1 MTIKSLGMACALA
14 LSAAVPSAYADL
26 IIDASDLT
34 PGALVQTF
42 DDAAGY
48 DNSASRVQIG
58 QSLSVD
64 LGVSALGGTLNFGA
78 PYGAWSLGDNGE
90 WTGNAFAGV
99 DGDFVDSSNGIA
111 ASLVFDFGDKTVSEV
126 GALMNFDPGFV
137 YGAGLPLPLFIAAYD
152 KLGNEVESHF
162 LPVWTPADDFGNPAL
177 NTGMF
182 FGIRSA
188 SANISRFE
196 ISGPY
201 AVVDNVSFSAPVP
214 EPQSWA
220 LALAGIA
227 IGFGCM
233 RQQRRK

>member
-1 MTIKSLGMACALA
+1 MTIKSFGVACALA
-14 LSAAVPSAYADL
+14 LSAAAPSAYADL
-26 IIDASDLT
+26 IIDAADLA

-42 DDAAGY
+42 DDAASY
-48 DNSASRVQIG
+48 DNSLSRVQIG
-58 QSLSVD
+58 QSLGVN
-64 LGVSALGGTLNFGA
+64 LGVSAIGGTLNFGA

-90 WTGNAFAGV
+90 WTGSSFAGV
-99 DGDFVDSSNGIA
+99 DGDFVDQANGIA
-111 ASLVFDFGDKTVSEV
+111 ASLVFDFGDKTVAEV

-137 YGAGLPLPLFIAAYD
+137 YGEGLPLPLFIAAYD
-152 KLGNEVESHF
+152 HLGNELESHF
-162 LPVWTPADDFGNPAL
+162 VPLWTPADELGNPAL
-177 NTGMF
+177 NAGLF

>member
-1 MTIKSLGMACALA
+1 MTIKSFGLACALA
-14 LSAAVPSAYADL
+14 LSAAAPSAYAEL
-26 IIDASDLT
+26 IIDVADLP
-34 PGALVQTF
+34 PGGLVQTF
-42 DDAAGY
+42 DDAATY
-48 DNSASRVQIG
+48 DSSASRVQIG
-58 QSLSVD
+58 QSLGVN
-64 LGVSALGGTLNFGA
+64 LGVSALGGTLTFGA

-90 WTGNAFAGV
+90 WTGSAFVGV
-99 DGDFVDSSNGIA
+99 EGDFVDQPNGIA
-111 ASLVFDFGDKTVSEV
+111 ASLVFDFGDKTVSEI

-137 YGAGLPLPLFIAAYD
+137 YGGGMPLPLFIAAYD
-152 KLGNEVESHF
+152 KLGNELESHF
-162 LPVWTPADDFGNPAL
+162 VPLWTPADASGNPAL
-177 NTGMF
+177 NAGSF

-188 SANISRFE
+188 NANISRFE

-233 RQQRRK
+233 RQQRRQ